1 MPLKITTVSQAADII
16 SRKVAEFGIIKNTTY
31 QVWSRDTWRGTR
43 EWHIEIDG
51 DIDDQRVEEKLIVFT
66 NNRAVFYDASHSEY
80 KCLFFG
86 KRHID
91 DLAAVTAVLLTGNFF
106 AYPFQ
111 QKFRIQKYFTFN
123 HAFAKSTIKIA
134 ERGFYGLGRT
144 PIATLDIVLLR
155 DTKELSVRLAY
166 PANAQNHTGPIVL
179 SDPTTASQVRKG
191 LVCELLL

>member
-1 MPLKITTVSQAADII
+1 MPLKMTTVCQAADII
-16 SRKVAEFGIIKNTTY
+16 SRKVSEFGIIKNTTY
-31 QVWSRDTWRGTR
+31 QVWSRVTWRGTR

-51 DIDDQRVEEKLIVFT
+51 DIDDQRVGEKLIVFT
-66 NNRAVFYDASHSEY
+66 NNRAVFYDARHFEY

-111 QKFRIQKYFTFN
+111 QKFKIRKHFTFN
-123 HAFAKSTIKIA
+123 HAFAKSTIEIA
-134 ERGFYGLGRT
+134 EQGFYVLGRT

-155 DTKELSVRLAY
+155 DTKELSVRLTY